1 MVRWTSSR
9 ERLCLIDRA
18 LNMLCMGWPPN
29 TRTIGGH
36 RCVNQP
42 MLLCVVVALVN
53 VSSLRIRH
61 LEVY

>member
-29 TRTIGGH
+29 TRTFDY
-36 RCVNQP
+36 
-42 MLLCVVVALVN
+42 LLI
-53 VSSLRIRH
+53 SLSHIR
-61 LEVY
+61 